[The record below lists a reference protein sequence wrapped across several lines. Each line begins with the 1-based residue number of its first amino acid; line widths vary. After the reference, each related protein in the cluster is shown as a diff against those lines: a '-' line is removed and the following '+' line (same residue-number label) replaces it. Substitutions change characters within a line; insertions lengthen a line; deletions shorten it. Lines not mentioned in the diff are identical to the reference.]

1 MANNPIYFKVMGI
14 YFEDKTF
21 RLYIYIY
28 QVLKNNI
35 LFEYYKKYLDFV
47 SNYFIYFN
55 RFRLF

>member
-35 LFEYYKKYLDFV
+35 LFEYYKKIFRFCLELFYLF
-47 SNYFIYFN
+47 
-55 RFRLF
+55 

>member
-28 QVLKNNI
+28 ISSIEK
-35 LFEYYKKYLDFV
+35 
-47 SNYFIYFN
+47 
-55 RFRLF
+55 